1 MTEKKNTL
9 GEVIQEALK
18 RATEAKDAAAGA
30 EVCGC
35 MHCSGNAV
43 KTTMLKTDN
52 ITISLTVGVN
62 TDGEDEMEL
71 GMSLPEQ
78 DTVLLKVSG
87 DDATDEFRSAMQEL
101 FA

>member
-18 RATEAKDAAAGA
+18 RAAETQGTEGTDK
-30 EVCGC
+30 CGC